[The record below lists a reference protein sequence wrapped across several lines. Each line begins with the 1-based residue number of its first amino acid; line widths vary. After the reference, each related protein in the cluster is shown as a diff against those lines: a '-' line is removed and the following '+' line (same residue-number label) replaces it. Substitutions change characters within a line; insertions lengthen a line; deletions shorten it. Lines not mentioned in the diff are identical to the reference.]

1 VSRKDAAGVSA
12 FIQTGCPEERQKGEI
27 MASPIRTR
35 KISHVL
41 LHVSDIE
48 RSVKFYTDILGFKE
62 SDRNQLG
69 MVFLR
74 NGTDHHTF
82 GLVPGPA
89 EASLAP
95 KDKYLTFH
103 HMALEVNSVDD
114 LFKAREFL
122 TQHGIEFVFE
132 GRRGAGCNVSL
143 EFRDPDG
150 YMIELTCEMEQI
162 GWNDSARPH
171 SMHRPAKS
179 LEEAVINPV

>member
-1 VSRKDAAGVSA
+1 M
-12 FIQTGCPEERQKGEI
+12 TT
-27 MASPIRTR
+27 PIRTR

-48 RSVKFYTDILGFKE
+48 RSVKFYTEILGFKE
-62 SDRNQLG
+62 SDRNHLG

-82 GLVPGPA
+82 GLVPGPKGA
-89 EASLAP
+89 TAAP

-103 HMALEVNSVDD
+103 HMALEVSSVDE
-114 LFKAREFL
+114 LFKARDFL
-122 TQHGIEFVFE
+122 SQQGIEFVFE

-143 EFRDPDG
+143 EFCDPDG

-162 GWNDSARPH
+162 GWNQSARPH
-171 SMHRPAKS
+171 SLHRPAKS
-179 LEEAVINPV
+179 LEQAVATPVEAQG

>member
-1 VSRKDAAGVSA
+1 
-12 FIQTGCPEERQKGEI
+12 
-27 MASPIRTR
+27 MATPIRTR

-74 NGTDHHTF
+74 NGTDHHSF

-89 EASLAP
+89 DAALAP

-103 HMALEVNSVDD
+103 HMALEVGSVDD
-114 LFKAREFL
+114 LFSDRAQGARRPRRSPAVAPPDPGEGPRVDAAGRGQAARVVDPKRDARSVIHLDTSFL
-122 TQHGIEFVFE
+122 I
-132 GRRGAGCNVSL
+132 R
-143 EFRDPDG
+143 
-150 YMIELTCEMEQI
+150 
-162 GWNDSARPH
+162 
-171 SMHRPAKS
+171 
-179 LEEAVINPV
+179 

>member
-1 VSRKDAAGVSA
+1 M
-12 FIQTGCPEERQKGEI
+12 TT
-27 MASPIRTR
+27 PIRTR

-89 EASLAP
+89 DATLPP
-95 KDKYLTFH
+95 KDK
-103 HMALEVNSVDD
+103 
-114 LFKAREFL
+114 
-122 TQHGIEFVFE
+122 
-132 GRRGAGCNVSL
+132 
-143 EFRDPDG
+143 
-150 YMIELTCEMEQI
+150 
-162 GWNDSARPH
+162 
-171 SMHRPAKS
+171 
-179 LEEAVINPV
+179 